1 MRLSLKRTLIVLAV
15 VIVIVG
21 ALLIWLDR
29 RFTPR
34 IGPTVETWETSN
46 QRFRIRVDNHA
57 EEHAFLPGAYYV
69 FRSAP
74 AGSDSWRDIMT
85 FRHDDPGP
93 IRREQVRF
101 VNDRVAFVFMG
112 WMFAA
117 TDDAGATWSV
127 WDAHTDSKWCCNY
140 QLIKDVLLESD
151 GTGIMLLNP
160 IQNPNCENPELRTK
174 DFGLHW
180 SA

>member
-1 MRLSLKRTLIVLAV
+1 MNSRRRVNSTVMRLSLKRTLIILAAVL
-15 VIVIVG
+15 VIVG
-21 ALLIWLDR
+21 ALFVWLDR

-101 VNDRVAFVFMG
+101 VNDRV
-112 WMFAA
+112 
-117 TDDAGATWSV
+117 
-127 WDAHTDSKWCCNY
+127 
-140 QLIKDVLLESD
+140 
-151 GTGIMLLNP
+151 
-160 IQNPNCENPELRTK
+160 
-174 DFGLHW
+174 
-180 SA
+180 